1 MVEYCT
7 DTKSIPTMLILEADC
22 VGSSSFSNDEL
33 RISSLDEDII
43 RTKVR
48 E

>member
-7 DTKSIPTMLILEADC
+7 ETKSIPTMLILEADYE
-22 VGSSSFSNDEL
+22 GSISLSNDEF
-33 RISSLDEDII
+33 RISSFDEDII